1 MSSAAEQDRA
11 DVFAAERGLL
21 FGVAYRVLGRVADA
35 EDVVQEAWLRWSA
48 ADRSDVAEPR
58 GFLVT
63 ITTRLA
69 IDRLRLASAQR
80 ESYVGPWLP
89 EPLVTS
95 PGLTTPDVAEEVE
108 VAETVSMA
116 MLVVLETLS
125 PLERA
130 VFVLREAFAYS
141 YAEIAT
147 ILDRGEPAVRQL
159 AHRARE
165 HVRAAGPRFETD
177 QATRRT
183 ATERFLRA
191 CGDGDLEGLLGIL
204 APDVTLIGDGGGLA
218 KAPLRPII
226 GADKVARFM
235 LAIAATG
242 APAGQRYLLH
252 LAPVNGAPGFV
263 ISADGGPVAAF
274 DLVVVDGRIQTVHLI
289 ANPEKLTGL
298 RDLPDPAAT
307 LGGDHSP

>member
-1 MSSAAEQDRA
+1 MEDAMSSAAEQDRA

-69 IDRLRLASAQR
+69 IDRLRLASARR

-95 PGLTTPDVAEEVE
+95 PDVAEEVE

-141 YAEIAT
+141 YAEIAA

-183 ATERFLRA
+183 ATEQFLRA
-191 CGDGDLEGLLGIL
+191 CGDGDLEALLGIL
-204 APDVTLIGDGGGLA
+204 APDVTLVGDGGGLA
-218 KAPLRPII
+218 KAPLRPIT

-242 APAGQRYLLH
+242 APEGDRYLLH

-263 ISADGGPVAAF
+263 ISGNHGPVAAF
-274 DLVVVDGRIQTVHLI
+274 DLVVADGLIRTVHLI

-298 RDLPDPAAT
+298 RDLPGPAAVF
-307 LGGDHSP
+307 GGDHSP